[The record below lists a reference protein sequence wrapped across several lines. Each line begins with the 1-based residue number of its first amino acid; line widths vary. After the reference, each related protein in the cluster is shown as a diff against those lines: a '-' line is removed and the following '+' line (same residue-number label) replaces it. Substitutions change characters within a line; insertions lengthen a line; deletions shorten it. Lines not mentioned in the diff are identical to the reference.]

1 MRTTLTLDD
10 DNAIRLERLRKERD
24 ASLKEIVNEVIRR
37 GLDASEPTKGATP
50 FKTSAMDL
58 GKPFFNTPEELKALV
73 QQMDEEDDLKKLG
86 RS

>member
-24 ASLKEIVNEVIRR
+24 GSLKEVVNEIIRR
-37 GLDASEPTKGATP
+37 GLDASEPAKDAAP

-58 GKPFFNTPEELKALV
+58 GKPFFNTPEELKALI
-73 QQMDEEDDLKKLG
+73 MELEEEDYLEKLR